1 MEFLSSGKVKDI
13 YRVDEDTLCFKFSN
27 RVSAFDNKFAEEIPG
42 KGEVLAKFSSFWFD
56 KLDVRNHFVAR
67 TCDNQILVN
76 RMDMIPLECVV
87 RGYYFGSFV
96 KRHQRGEVDLPDDF
110 PTVQLKD
117 KFPYPIFDPTTKS
130 DVCDEPID
138 KKQAVSQ
145 GIVSEA
151 EWHYLESQSL
161 AIYSKMCQIAEE
173 KGFDLIDIKLEFG
186 RDPKMPPDAP
196 MEARLVLADSIGPD
210 EYRMWRKESGEMFDK
225 EILRSYIKENGG
237 IEKVKNIPPV
247 VVEKMSQKYQESY
260 QLFTN

>member
-13 YRVDEDTLCFKFSN
+13 YRLDDDILCFKFSN

-56 KLDVRNHFVAR
+56 KLDIKNHFIAR
-67 TCDNQILVN
+67 DNEDKILVKK
-76 RMDMIPLECVV
+76 MEMIPLECIV

-96 KRHQRGEVDLPDDF
+96 KRHQREEVELPADF
-110 PTVQLKD
+110 PAVELKD

-130 DVCDEPID
+130 DTCDEPIS
-138 KKQAVSQ
+138 KKQALKE
-145 GIVSEA
+145 GIVNDS

-161 AIYSKMCQIAEE
+161 AIYSKMCQIADE

-186 RDPKMPPDAP
+186 RDPKMLADVPV
-196 MEARLVLADSIGPD
+196 EKRIFLADSIGPD
-210 EYRMWRKESGEMFDK
+210 EYRMWRKGSGEMFDK

-237 IEKVKNIPPV
+237 IEVVKNIPPEI
-247 VVEKMSQKYQESY
+247 VEKMSQKYKESY